1 VAVHVGEAAQLPP
14 YRDAALGGVAWD
26 HFTRWV
32 GSRIGPM
39 ARRDRFDGEF
49 GSVLTGARAG
59 EPWAFERIFL
69 VLSPVVEGYLRLQ
82 GAREPEDLTSDV
94 FVAVLRN
101 LRSFR
106 GDEGGFR
113 SWVFTIAHRRLVDER
128 RRARRRPEPA
138 PIEDAPDLPAPD
150 DVVLHVEQVLAAA
163 EVRALCERLSPDQ
176 RNVVLLRLIG
186 RLSIDEVAVSLGR
199 TPGSVK
205 ALQRRGLLAI
215 ARVIEREGV
224 SL

>member
-1 VAVHVGEAAQLPP
+1 MPL
-14 YRDAALGGVAWD
+14 YRDAALGGVAGD
-26 HFTRWV
+26 HSARWA

-39 ARRDRFDGEF
+39 AQRDRFNGEF
-49 GSVLTGARAG
+49 DSVLAGARAG

-94 FVAVLRN
+94 FVSVLRN
-101 LRSFR
+101 LRSFE
-106 GDEGGFR
+106 GGEGGFR
-113 SWVFTIAHRRLVDER
+113 SWVFTIAHRRLIDER

-138 PIEDAPDLPAPD
+138 PIEDAPELPAPD
-150 DVVLHVEQVLAAA
+150 DVVRHVEQVLAA
-163 EVRALCERLSPDQ
+163 EELRALCARLSPDQ
-176 RNVVLLRLIG
+176 RDVVLMRLLG
-186 RLSIDEVAVSLGR
+186 RLSIDEVAMALGR

-205 ALQRRGLLAI
+205 ALQRRGLLAL